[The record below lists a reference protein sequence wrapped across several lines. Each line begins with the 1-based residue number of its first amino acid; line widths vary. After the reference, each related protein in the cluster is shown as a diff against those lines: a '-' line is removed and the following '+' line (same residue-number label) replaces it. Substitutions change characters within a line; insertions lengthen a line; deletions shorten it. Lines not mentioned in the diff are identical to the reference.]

1 MISLDNTT
9 IVFGIIVLLLAL
21 ITPWI
26 NIFVRRPKVECDEW
40 HDNEEEDD
48 GDNNEKETESKENLP
63 PISIVITPHENA
75 RELDENLPLFLNQD
89 YPSEFKV
96 IVVAWKSD
104 SDDEDVIKRYSKDPH
119 LYTTY
124 IPDSSR
130 YMSRKKLAI
139 TIGVKAAKTEWIVMT
154 DITSRP
160 DTNQWLR
167 TIAGK
172 CTEGN
177 NLVIGYTRYE
187 AETPEYRRFERLVE
201 DFYLMRETSKG
212 KTYRCDSKC
221 LAFRKSEFNKREGFR
236 GNLKYLRGE
245 YDFMANKYARPMTAA
260 LVTDPNAWM
269 TEEEPTNKQ
278 WRNRRLFYI
287 ENRKHLER
295 SARHRIPIII
305 DQAVIHINWL
315 AIIAT
320 AALATLTQH
329 WLLMAAV
336 GLALLLTIILRSVIA
351 LKAYKEWDVSIPT
364 WKTTIYETGLLWH
377 HLLYRLR
384 YAMAD
389 KNDFISHKI

>member
-9 IVFGIIVLLLAL
+9 LVFGIIVLLLAL

-26 NIFVRRPKVECDEW
+26 NIFVRRPKVEWSGQPD
-40 HDNEEEDD
+40 DVEDAPAD
-48 GDNNEKETESKENLP
+48 DQAESTVSEQTLP

-75 RELDENLPLFLNQD
+75 MELEENLPLFLNQD
-89 YPSEFKV
+89 YPSDFKV

-104 SDDEDVIKRYSKDPH
+104 SEDEDVLKRYSSNPH

-154 DITSRP
+154 DITCRP
-160 DTNQWLR
+160 DSEQWLR
-167 TIAGK
+167 TLAGK

-177 NLVIGYTRYE
+177 NLVIGYTRYDS
-187 AETPEYRRFERLVE
+187 ETSDYRRFERLV
-201 DFYLMRETSKG
+201 DAFYLMRETKRG
-212 KTYRCDSKC
+212 KTYRCDSRC
-221 LAFRKSEFNKREGFR
+221 LAFRKSDFVKEEGFR

-245 YDFMANKYARPMTAA
+245 YDFMANKYAKPMSVA

-278 WRNRRLFYI
+278 WRNRILFYI
-287 ENRKHLER
+287 ENRKHLEH
-295 SARHRIPIII
+295 SVRHRIPVVI
-305 DQAVIHINWL
+305 DQVLLHINWL
-315 AIIAT
+315 AIIA
-320 AALATLTQH
+320 AAVFALLTQR
-329 WLLMAAV
+329 WMLLAAA
-336 GLALLLTIILRSVIA
+336 GLALLLSIIIRTAIA
-351 LKAYKEWDVSIPT
+351 SRAYGEWDADVPA
-364 WKTTIYETGLLWH
+364 WKTVFYETGMLWH
-377 HLLYRLR
+377 GLLFRLR

>member
-9 IVFGIIVLLLAL
+9 LVFGIIVLLLAL

-26 NIFVRRPKVECDEW
+26 NIFVRRPKVEW
-40 HDNEEEDD
+40 SGQSDD
-48 GDNNEKETESKENLP
+48 GEDAPADDKAESAVSEQTLP

-75 RELDENLPLFLNQD
+75 MELEENLPLFLNQD
-89 YPSEFKV
+89 YPSDFKV

-104 SDDEDVIKRYSKDPH
+104 SEDEDVLKRYSSNPH

-154 DITSRP
+154 DITCRP
-160 DTNQWLR
+160 DSEQWLR
-167 TIAGK
+167 TLAGK
-172 CTEGN
+172 CAEGN
-177 NLVIGYTRYE
+177 NLVIGYTHYDS
-187 AETPEYRRFERLVE
+187 ETSDYRRFERLV
-201 DFYLMRETSKG
+201 DAFYLMRETKRG
-212 KTYRCDSKC
+212 KTYRCDSRC
-221 LAFRKSEFNKREGFR
+221 LAFRKSDFVKEEGFR

-245 YDFMANKYARPMTAA
+245 YDFMANKYAKPMSVA

-278 WRNRRLFYI
+278 WRNRILFYI
-287 ENRKHLER
+287 ENRKHLEH
-295 SARHRIPIII
+295 SVRHRIPVVI
-305 DQAVIHINWL
+305 DQFLLHINWL
-315 AIIAT
+315 AIIA
-320 AALATLTQH
+320 AAVFALLTQR
-329 WLLMAAV
+329 WMLLAAA
-336 GLALLLTIILRSVIA
+336 GLALLLSIIIRTAIA
-351 LKAYKEWDVSIPT
+351 SRAYGEWDADVPA
-364 WKTTIYETGLLWH
+364 WKTVFYETGMLWH
-377 HLLYRLR
+377 GLLFRLR

>member
-9 IVFGIIVLLLAL
+9 LVFGIIVLLLAL

-26 NIFVRRPKVECDEW
+26 NIFVRRPKVEW
-40 HDNEEEDD
+40 SGQSDD
-48 GDNNEKETESKENLP
+48 GEDAPADDKAESAVSEQTLP

-75 RELDENLPLFLNQD
+75 MELEENLPLFLNQD
-89 YPSEFKV
+89 YPSDFKV

-104 SDDEDVIKRYSKDPH
+104 SEDEDVLKRYSSNPH

-154 DITSRP
+154 DITCRP
-160 DTNQWLR
+160 DSEQWLR
-167 TIAGK
+167 TLAGK
-172 CTEGN
+172 CAEGN
-177 NLVIGYTRYE
+177 NLVIGYTRYDI
-187 AETPEYRRFERLVE
+187 ETSDYRRFERLV
-201 DFYLMRETSKG
+201 DAFYLMRETKRG
-212 KTYRCDSKC
+212 KTYRCDSRC
-221 LAFRKSEFNKREGFR
+221 LAFRKSDFVKEEGFR

-245 YDFMANKYARPMTAA
+245 YDFMANKYAKPMSVA

-278 WRNRRLFYI
+278 WRNRILFYI
-287 ENRKHLER
+287 ENRKHLEH
-295 SARHRIPIII
+295 SVRHRIPVVI
-305 DQAVIHINWL
+305 DQVLLHINWL
-315 AIIAT
+315 AIIA
-320 AALATLTQH
+320 AAVFALLTQR
-329 WLLMAAV
+329 WMLLAAA
-336 GLALLLTIILRSVIA
+336 GLALLLSIIIRTAIA
-351 LKAYKEWDVSIPT
+351 SRAYGEWDADVPA
-364 WKTTIYETGLLWH
+364 WKTVFYETGMLWH
-377 HLLYRLR
+377 GLLFRLR

>member
-9 IVFGIIVLLLAL
+9 LVFGIIVLLLAL

-26 NIFVRRPKVECDEW
+26 NIFVRRPKVEW
-40 HDNEEEDD
+40 SGQPDD
-48 GDNNEKETESKENLP
+48 GEDAPADDKAESAVSEQTLP

-75 RELDENLPLFLNQD
+75 MELEENLPLFLNQD
-89 YPSEFKV
+89 YPSDFKV

-104 SDDEDVIKRYSKDPH
+104 SEDEDVLKRYSSNPH

-154 DITSRP
+154 DITCRP
-160 DTNQWLR
+160 DSEQWLR
-167 TIAGK
+167 TLAGK
-172 CTEGN
+172 CADGN
-177 NLVIGYTRYE
+177 NLVIGYTRYDS
-187 AETPEYRRFERLVE
+187 ETSDYRRFERLV
-201 DFYLMRETSKG
+201 DAFYLMRETKRG
-212 KTYRCDSKC
+212 KTYRCDSRC
-221 LAFRKSEFNKREGFR
+221 LAFRKSDFVKEEGFR

-245 YDFMANKYARPMTAA
+245 YDFMANKYAKPMSVA

-278 WRNRRLFYI
+278 WRNRILFYI
-287 ENRKHLER
+287 ENRKHLEH
-295 SARHRIPIII
+295 SVRHRIPVVI
-305 DQAVIHINWL
+305 DQVLLHINWL
-315 AIIAT
+315 AIIA
-320 AALATLTQH
+320 AAVFALLTQR
-329 WLLMAAV
+329 WMLLAAA
-336 GLALLLTIILRSVIA
+336 GLALLLSIIIRTAIA
-351 LKAYKEWDVSIPT
+351 SRAYGEWDADVPA
-364 WKTTIYETGLLWH
+364 WKTVFYETGMLWH
-377 HLLYRLR
+377 GLLFRLR